1 MIFIETDI
9 QKNTDDIHALTKA
22 FFPGE
27 EIRITL
33 CDGMS
38 DGIEHPV
45 IKPENC
51 GKVGKIVYKSDMGA
65 MFETDI
71 PTDSKDELK
80 RSLYRALSL
89 YTDRILPWGSLTGIR
104 PTRLVRKRIEAGM
117 NDDEILADMKNSYYT
132 SDEKTLLSIEIAKKE
147 LALLKEL
154 YGEPSDLLS
163 ERCHSDISRD
173 ELEADTGLTR
183 TGLHYSLYVDIPFCP
198 TRCLYC
204 SFTSNAVGRD
214 RSRVLA
220 YLDALEAEIRASAEL
235 MRGRVLDTVYIGGGT
250 PTALLPDELD
260 RLLMALREAFDVDSS
275 GEFTVEAGR
284 PDSIDKD
291 KLLVLKEHGVTR
303 ISVNPQTM
311 NQRTLDIIGR
321 RHTVEQVREAYYL
334 AREMGFDNINMDMIL
349 GLPGE
354 SVEDVKNTVNELC
367 KLNPDSLTIHTLAVK
382 RASVLKEMLE
392 GRDASDLQGSRGNS
406 EAVNGER
413 DADIHREV
421 IEAENAKRKS
431 VSSEYL
437 NDAIERMMT
446 VATMGA
452 RSLGMSPYYL
462 YRQKNMSGNLENTG
476 YAKEG
481 KYGLYNILIN
491 EEVQDILALGA
502 GAISKRV
509 DENGNTKRSANFKEV
524 HDYISNI
531 DKVIDKKKVL
541 WI

>member
-117 NDDEILADMKNSYYT
+117 NDDEILVDMKNSYYT
-132 SDEKTLLSIEIAKKE
+132 SDEKTLLSIEIAKRE
-147 LALLKEL
+147 LALLK
-154 YGEPSDLLS
+154 
-163 ERCHSDISRD
+163 
-173 ELEADTGLTR
+173 GLHE
-183 TGLHYSLYVDIPFCP
+183 GHYSLYIDIPFCP

-214 RSRVLA
+214 RSRVSA
-220 YLDALEAEIRASAEL
+220 YLDALEEEIRVSADL
-235 MRGRVLDTVYIGGGT
+235 MRDRVLDTVYIGGGT

-260 RLLMALREAFDVDSS
+260 RLLRALSEAFDIDNSK
-275 GEFTVEAGR
+275 EFTVEAGR
-284 PDSIDKD
+284 PDSIDRE
-291 KLLVLKEHGVTR
+291 KLLVLKKHGVTR

-311 NQRTLDIIGR
+311 NQKTLDIIGR

-334 AREMGFDNINMDMIL
+334 AREMDFENINMDMIL

-354 SVEDVKNTVNELC
+354 GVKDVENTVVKLC
-367 KLNPDSLTIHTLAVK
+367 KLSPDSLTIHTLAVK

-392 GRDASDLQGSRGNS
+392 GHDMRDLQGNGGNIVPV
-406 EAVNGER
+406 AGER
-413 DADIHREV
+413 DVDIHREE
-421 IEAENAKRKS
+421 IEA
-431 VSSEYL
+431 V
-437 NDAIERMMT
+437 NDTIDRMMT
-446 VATMGA
+446 AATGGA